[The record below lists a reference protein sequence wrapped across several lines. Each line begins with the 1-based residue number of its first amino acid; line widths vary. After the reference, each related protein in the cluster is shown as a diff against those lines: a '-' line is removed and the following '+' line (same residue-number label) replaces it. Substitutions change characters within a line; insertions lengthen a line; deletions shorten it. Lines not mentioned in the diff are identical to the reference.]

1 MNTTNNITKRD
12 FLKASAAFGL
22 GSAANVFSSFEALA
36 QTAQTEDYRAL
47 VCVFMFGGNDANN
60 MLIPTDSAAYNR
72 YAAARSNLA
81 LPAASLLP
89 ISPSNTA
96 AKFGLHPAMT
106 GIANLFSGSAAQPP
120 KAALVANVG
129 PLVVPTT
136 KAQWEARSVPLPD
149 NLFSHSDQQSQWQSA
164 QYERPSNGWGGRLA
178 ERLIDEGTSN
188 RGYSVL
194 SVTGGNLWETGDR
207 SLSAYKVS
215 ASGRFGFD
223 FYNPTGNDPLSMAIT
238 ETLATPYSHLF
249 EQGFVD
255 VMGRSIEV
263 QRVLTS
269 ALEGST
275 INTVFPNS
283 SLGNQMRMVARLIA
297 ARQKLGLKKQCY
309 FCSIGGFDTHG
320 DDQLTRQAELLGD
333 VSSAISA
340 FYAATKELNV
350 DEKVTT
356 FTASDFNRTFT
367 SNGQGSDH
375 GWGGHHMVVG
385 GSVQG
390 GKLFGSFPE
399 QIVRGPQDSGG
410 QGNWIPTT
418 STEAYAATLGRWFG
432 ANDEVLGQV
441 FPRLSGFNPNVGFLG

>member
-1 MNTTNNITKRD
+1 MNNFNKRD

-60 MLIPTDSAAYNR
+60 MLIPLDTSAYNQ
-72 YAAARSNLA
+72 YATARTNLA

-89 ISPSNTA
+89 ISPSNTS
-96 AKFGLHPAMT
+96 AKYGLHPSMA
-106 GIANLFSGSAAQPP
+106 GIANLFNGSAGNPA

-129 PLVVPTT
+129 PLIVPTT
-136 KAQWEARSVPLPD
+136 KAQWDARSVPLPD
-149 NLFSHSDQQSQWQSA
+149 NLFSHSDQQSQWQAA

-178 ERLIDEGTSN
+178 ERLVSDGATN

-223 FYNPTGNDPLSMAIT
+223 FYNPTSSDPLSMAIT

-263 QRVLTS
+263 QRILTS
-269 ALEGST
+269 ALEGTTLS
-275 INTVFPNS
+275 TVFPDT

-297 ARQKLGLKKQCY
+297 ARQKLGLKKQCF

-320 DDQLTRQAELLGD
+320 DDQLTRQAELLGN
-333 VSSAISA
+333 VSGAISA
-340 FYAATKELNV
+340 FYAATKELSIENN
-350 DEKVTT
+350 VTT

-385 GSVQG
+385 GGVQG
-390 GKLFGSFPE
+390 GKLFGSFPD
-399 QIVRGPQDSGG
+399 QAVLGPQDSGNR
-410 QGNWIPTT
+410 GNWIPTT
-418 STEAYAATLGRWFG
+418 STESYAATLGRWFG

-441 FPRLSGFNPNVGFLG
+441 FPRLSGFTPNVGFLG

>member
-1 MNTTNNITKRD
+1 MNNITKRD
-12 FLKASAAFGL
+12 FLKATSAFGL
-22 GSAANVFSSFEALA
+22 GSSINAFSSFEALA

-60 MLIPTDSAAYNR
+60 MLIPADGAAYAR
-72 YAAARSNLA
+72 YASARSNLA
-81 LPAASLLP
+81 LPAASLQA
-89 ISPSNTA
+89 IAPSNTS
-96 AKFGLHPAMT
+96 AKYGLHPSMS
-106 GIANLFSGSAAQPP
+106 GIANLFNGSATQTPA
-120 KAALVANVG
+120 AALVANVG
-129 PLVVPTT
+129 PLMVPTS

-149 NLFSHSDQQSQWQSA
+149 NLFSHSDQQSQWQAA

-178 ERLIDEGTSN
+178 ERLIDEGTAN

-207 SLSAYKVS
+207 TLTAYKVS
-215 ASGRFGFD
+215 ASGNFGFD
-223 FYNPTGNDPLSMAIT
+223 FYNPTSRDPLSVAIT
-238 ETLATPYSHLF
+238 ETLNTPYSHLF

-263 QRVLTS
+263 QRILTQ

-275 INTVFPNS
+275 VNTVFPTT

-297 ARQKLGLKKQCY
+297 SRQKLGLKKQCF

-333 VSSAISA
+333 VSGAVSA
-340 FYAATKELNV
+340 FYAATKELNI
-350 DEKVTT
+350 DKSVTT

-375 GWGGHHMVVG
+375 GWGGHHLVVG
-385 GSVQG
+385 GGVQG
-390 GKLFGSFPE
+390 GKLFGTFPE
-399 QIVRGPQDSGG
+399 QILRGPQDSGG

-432 ANDEVLGQV
+432 ASPEVLSQV
-441 FPRLSGFNPNVGFLG
+441 FPRLSYFDANVGFMN

>member
-1 MNTTNNITKRD
+1 MNNFTKRD

-60 MLIPTDSAAYNR
+60 MLIPTDSAGYSS

-81 LPAASLLP
+81 LPAASLLS
-89 ISPSNTA
+89 IAPSNTTT
-96 AKFGLHPAMT
+96 KFGLHPAMA
-106 GIANLFSGSAAQPP
+106 GVANLFNGSASTPAS
-120 KAALVANVG
+120 AALVANVG

-136 KAQWEARSVPLPD
+136 KAQWNARSVPLPD
-149 NLFSHSDQQSQWQSA
+149 NLFSHSDQQSQWQAA

-178 ERLIDEGTSN
+178 ERLVDEGTNN

-207 SLSAYKVS
+207 NLSAYKVS
-215 ASGRFGFD
+215 ASGNFGFD
-223 FYNPTGNDPLSMAIT
+223 FYNPKGSDPLSIAIT

-263 QRVLTS
+263 QRILTS
-269 ALEGST
+269 ALEGT
-275 INTVFPNS
+275 ILTTAFPNS

-297 ARQKLGLKKQCY
+297 ARQKLGLKKQCF

-320 DDQLTRQAELLGD
+320 EDQLTRQAELLGD
-333 VSSAISA
+333 VSGAISA
-340 FYAATKELNV
+340 FYAATQELNIQNN
-350 DEKVTT
+350 VTT

-375 GWGGHHMVVG
+375 GWGGHHVVVG
-385 GSVQG
+385 GGVQG
-390 GKLFGSFPE
+390 GKLFGRFPD
-399 QIVRGPQDSGG
+399 QTVRGPEDSGA

-418 STEAYAATLGRWFG
+418 STESYAATLGRWFG
-432 ANDEVLGQV
+432 ANDEVLRQV
-441 FPRLSGFNPNVGFLG
+441 FPRLSGFDANVGFLG

>member
-1 MNTTNNITKRD
+1 MNNIHKRD
-12 FLKASAAFGL
+12 FLKATAAFGL
-22 GSAANVFSSFEALA
+22 SGSLGAFSSFEALA
-36 QTAQTEDYRAL
+36 QTAQTDDYRAL

-72 YAAARSNLA
+72 YAAARTNLA

-89 ISPSNTA
+89 IAPSNVTA
-96 AKFGLHPAMT
+96 KYGLHPSMT
-106 GIANLFSGSAAQPP
+106 GIANLFNGSAGNPA

-129 PLVVPTT
+129 PLIVPTT

-149 NLFSHSDQQSQWQSA
+149 NLFSHSDQQSQWQAA
-164 QYERPSNGWGGRLA
+164 QYERPTNGWGGRLA
-178 ERLIDEGTSN
+178 ERLIDEGTAN

-215 ASGRFGFD
+215 ANGRFGFD
-223 FYNPTGNDPLSMAIT
+223 FYNPTGRDPLSLAIT
-238 ETLATPYSHLF
+238 ETLSSPYSHLF

-263 QRVLTS
+263 QRILTQ

-275 INTVFPNS
+275 VNTVFPNS
-283 SLGNQMRMVARLIA
+283 SLGTQMRMVARLIA
-297 ARQKLGLKKQCY
+297 ARQKLGLKKQCF

-320 DDQLTRQAELLGD
+320 DDQLTRQSELLAE
-333 VSSAISA
+333 VSGAISA
-340 FYAATKELNV
+340 FCAAMQELNV
-350 DEKVTT
+350 ANNVTT
-356 FTASDFNRTFT
+356 FTASDFNRTFS

-375 GWGGHHMVVG
+375 GWGGHHIVVG
-385 GSVQG
+385 GGVQG

-399 QIVRGPQDSGG
+399 LAIRGPQDSGG

-432 ANDEVLGQV
+432 ANEEVLGQV
-441 FPRLSGFNPNVGFLG
+441 FPRLGNFERNVGFMG

>member
-1 MNTTNNITKRD
+1 
-12 FLKASAAFGL
+12 
-22 GSAANVFSSFEALA
+22 
-36 QTAQTEDYRAL
+36 
-47 VCVFMFGGNDANN
+47 
-60 MLIPTDSAAYNR
+60 
-72 YAAARSNLA
+72 
-81 LPAASLLP
+81 
-89 ISPSNTA
+89 
-96 AKFGLHPAMT
+96 
-106 GIANLFSGSAAQPP
+106 
-120 KAALVANVG
+120 
-129 PLVVPTT
+129 
-136 KAQWEARSVPLPD
+136 
-149 NLFSHSDQQSQWQSA
+149 
-164 QYERPSNGWGGRLA
+164 
-178 ERLIDEGTSN
+178 
-188 RGYSVL
+188 
-194 SVTGGNLWETGDR
+194 
-207 SLSAYKVS
+207 
-215 ASGRFGFD
+215 
-223 FYNPTGNDPLSMAIT
+223 
-238 ETLATPYSHLF
+238 
-249 EQGFVD
+249 
-255 VMGRSIEV
+255 
-263 QRVLTS
+263 
-269 ALEGST
+269 
-275 INTVFPNS
+275 
-283 SLGNQMRMVARLIA
+283 VARLIA

-399 QIVRGPQDSGG
+399 QVVRGPQDSGG
-410 QGNWIPTT
+410 QGNWIPKT

>member
-1 MNTTNNITKRD
+1 
-12 FLKASAAFGL
+12 
-22 GSAANVFSSFEALA
+22 
-36 QTAQTEDYRAL
+36 
-47 VCVFMFGGNDANN
+47 
-60 MLIPTDSAAYNR
+60 
-72 YAAARSNLA
+72 
-81 LPAASLLP
+81 
-89 ISPSNTA
+89 
-96 AKFGLHPAMT
+96 
-106 GIANLFSGSAAQPP
+106 
-120 KAALVANVG
+120 VG

-149 NLFSHSDQQSQWQSA
+149 NLFSHSDQQSQWQAA
-164 QYERPSNGWGGRLA
+164 QYERPANGWGGRLA
-178 ERLIDEGTSN
+178 ERLIDEGTNN

-223 FYNPTGNDPLSMAIT
+223 FYNPTGSDPLSMAIT
-238 ETLATPYSHLF
+238 ETLASPYSHLF

-263 QRVLTS
+263 QRILTS

-275 INTVFPNS
+275 VNTVFPNT
-283 SLGNQMRMVARLIA
+283 SLGTQMRMVARLIA
-297 ARQKLGLKKQCY
+297 ARQKLGLKKQCF

-333 VSSAISA
+333 VSGAISA
-340 FYAATKELNV
+340 FYAATQELNV
-350 DEKVTT
+350 ANNVTT

-385 GSVQG
+385 GGVQG
-390 GKLFGSFPE
+390 GKLFGSFPD
-399 QIVRGPQDSGG
+399 QTIRGPQDSGG

>member
-1 MNTTNNITKRD
+1 MNNITKRD
-12 FLKASAAFGL
+12 FLKATSAFGL
-22 GSAANVFSSFEALA
+22 GSSLNAFSSFEALA

-60 MLIPTDSAAYNR
+60 MLIPTDSAAYAR
-72 YAAARSNLA
+72 YASARTNLA
-81 LPAASLLP
+81 LPLADLQP
-89 ISPSNTA
+89 ISPSNTS
-96 AKFGLHPAMT
+96 AKYGLHPSMA
-106 GIANLFSGSAAQPP
+106 GIANLFNGNATQTPA
-120 KAALVANVG
+120 AALVANVG
-129 PLVVPTT
+129 PLMVPTS

-149 NLFSHSDQQSQWQSA
+149 NLFSHSDQQSQWQAA
-164 QYERPSNGWGGRLA
+164 QYERPSTGWGGRLA
-178 ERLIDEGTSN
+178 ERLIDEGTVN

-215 ASGRFGFD
+215 ASGNFGFD
-223 FYNPTGNDPLSMAIT
+223 FYNPSSSDPLSVAIT
-238 ETLATPYSHLF
+238 ETLATPYSNLF

-263 QRVLTS
+263 QRILTQ

-275 INTVFPNS
+275 VNTVFPNT

-297 ARQKLGLKKQCY
+297 SRQKLGLKKQCF

-320 DDQLTRQAELLGD
+320 DDQLTRQAELLGE

-340 FYAATKELNV
+340 FYAATKELNI
-350 DEKVTT
+350 DKNVTT
-356 FTASDFNRTFT
+356 FTGSDFNRTFA
-367 SNGQGSDH
+367 SNGQGSEH
-375 GWGGHHMVVG
+375 GWGGHHLVVG
-385 GSVQG
+385 GGVQG
-390 GKLFGSFPE
+390 GKLFGAFPE
-399 QIVRGPQDSGG
+399 QILRGPQDSGG

-432 ANDEVLGQV
+432 ASPEVLSQV
-441 FPRLSGFNPNVGFLG
+441 FPRLSYFDANVGFMN